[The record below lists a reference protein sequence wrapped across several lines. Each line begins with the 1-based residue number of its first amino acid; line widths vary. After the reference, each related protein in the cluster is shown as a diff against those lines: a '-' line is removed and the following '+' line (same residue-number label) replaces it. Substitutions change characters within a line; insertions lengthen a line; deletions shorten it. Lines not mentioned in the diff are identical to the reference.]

1 MVWAKSLGY
10 CSGVVPDENHPIDD
24 TMKTR
29 EPAPPVK
36 RTSASTAASPA
47 TPMMVQYLS
56 IKENYPEALLFYRM
70 GDFYELF
77 FDDAKNAAEALD
89 IALTKRGQHA
99 GEDIPMCGVP
109 VHSHEGYLSKL
120 IRKGFKVAVCE
131 QMEDPAEAK
140 KRGSKS
146 VVKRDVVRLI
156 TPGTIT
162 EDSLLDARA
171 NNALVAVARAE
182 GQLGLAWVDVSTGE
196 VELQPLDIE
205 NLGAALARVSPGEIL
220 ISDRL
225 CEEPAL
231 SQILDDW
238 DSCLTILPSTRFDSN
253 NARTRLETLYAV
265 KTLDAFGTFT
275 RAEVAA
281 AGTLVDY
288 IDLTQKGR
296 MPRLKAPRQLSQ
308 SAVMDID
315 SATRRNLELSRTLTG
330 ERQGSLLA
338 VIDATRTG
346 AGARLLAARLAA
358 PLTNPKAI
366 ASRLDQVDVMVS
378 APSQRLSIR
387 DALKATP
394 DMERALSRLT
404 LERGG
409 PRDLAAILEAL
420 SKVPALREIVSAA
433 VKESPQP
440 GLDACFKSASA
451 RLGEHGVLVDRL
463 SRALADDLP
472 MLARDG
478 GFIRSGYDAALDELC
493 DLRDNS
499 RKNVAGLQAR
509 YAEETGI
516 NTLKVRHNNVLG
528 YYVEVPARHGDSLM
542 GKGETTDGAA
552 AAVGRTAFIHRQTMA
567 NAMRFATVELGDL
580 EDRIRSAAEKALA
593 LELGLFKTLVTE
605 VLSRADEIGQ
615 AAEALAEIDVAAGL
629 AQIAVE
635 RRFSRPSV
643 DSSTDFKIEDGRHP
657 VVEAAMSRQS
667 QSGFVANGCN
677 LGPAGDHDPGHLWLI
692 TGPNMAG
699 KSTYLRQNALIAIL
713 AQMGSFV
720 PASAAHIGVV
730 DRLFSRVGAA
740 DDLARGRSTFM
751 VEMVETASIL
761 NQATDRSL
769 VILDE
774 IGRGTATYDGLSIAW
789 AALEYLHDANA
800 CRALFATH
808 YHELTVLA
816 ATLDNLAPYH
826 MKVQDWQGEIVFL
839 HEVAPGTADRSY
851 GIHVARLAGL
861 PADVIA
867 RAEQVLQKLES
878 GEASGKAGRLA
889 EDLPLFAQMPRTP
902 AQSAEPEGPSP
913 TERALQDLL
922 PDDMSPKDALEAL
935 YRLKALLAERDT

>member
-1 MVWAKSLGY
+1 MPDETHPIEDPPETQPPKRSEAKS
-10 CSGVVPDENHPIDD
+10 
-24 TMKTR
+24 
-29 EPAPPVK
+29 
-36 RTSASTAASPA
+36 AASKNEASKKKAGAP
-47 TPMMVQYLS
+47 TPMMAQYLS

-77 FDDAKNAAEALD
+77 FDDAKHAAAALD

-109 VHSHEGYLSKL
+109 VHSHESYLSKL

-131 QMEDPAEAK
+131 QMENPAEAK

-171 NNALVAVARAE
+171 NNALACIAIAERA
-182 GQLGLAWVDVSTGE
+182 LGLAWMDVSTGD
-196 VELQPLDIE
+196 VELQSVDAE
-205 NLGAALARVSPGEIL
+205 GVSAALARIDPGEIL
-220 ISDRL
+220 ISDHL
-225 CEEPAL
+225 VDDAEL
-231 SQILDDW
+231 SAVVEDW
-238 DSCLTILPSTRFDSN
+238 EDSLTILPSTRFDSN
-253 NARTRLETLYAV
+253 NARVRLESLYTV
-265 KTLDAFGTFT
+265 KTLDAFGTFS

-281 AGTLVDY
+281 AGALADY

-296 MPRLKAPRQLSQ
+296 MPRFKAPRHLSP
-308 SAVMDID
+308 SDVMEID
-315 SATRRNLELSRTLTG
+315 AATRRNLELTRTLTG

-338 VIDATRTG
+338 VVDATRTG
-346 AGARLLAARLAA
+346 AGARLLATRLAA
-358 PLTNPKAI
+358 PLTDPKAI
-366 ASRLDQVDVMVS
+366 ASRLDQVEVMVS
-378 APSQRLSIR
+378 GPSHRLAIR

-394 DMERALSRLT
+394 DIERALSRLT
-404 LERGG
+404 LDRGG
-409 PRDLAAILEAL
+409 PRDLAVVKQAL
-420 SKVPALREIVSAA
+420 SKVPEVRATVTTAFSDASPPVQTNPFEAAL
-433 VKESPQP
+433 
-440 GLDACFKSASA
+440 G

-472 MLARDG
+472 LLARDG
-478 GFIRSGYDAALDELC
+478 GFIRQGYDATLDELC
-493 DLRDNS
+493 ELRDNS
-499 RKNVAGLQAR
+499 RKSIASLQAK

-516 NTLKVRHNNVLG
+516 TALKVRHNNVLG
-528 YYVEVPARHGDSLM
+528 YYVEVPARHGESLM
-542 GKGETTDGAA
+542 AQGKTADGAMA
-552 AAVGRTAFIHRQTMA
+552 AMGPTAFIHRQSMA

-605 VLSRADEIGQ
+605 TLSRAVEIGH

-635 RRFSRPSV
+635 RRFCRPVV
-643 DSSTDFKIEDGRHP
+643 DSTTAFHVEDGRHP
-657 VVEAAMSRQS
+657 VVEAVMSRQS
-667 QSGFVANGCN
+667 QSGFVANSCN
-677 LGPAGDHDPGHLWLI
+677 LGPTSSQDPGRLWLI

-720 PASAAHIGVV
+720 PASAAHIGAV

-789 AALEYLHDANA
+789 AALEYLHDGNQ

-816 ATLDNLAPYH
+816 ATFDNLAPYH
-826 MKVQDWQGEIVFL
+826 MKVQDWQGQIIFL
-839 HEVAPGTADRSY
+839 HEVAAGTADRSY
-851 GIHVARLAGL
+851 GIHVAQLAGL
-861 PADVIA
+861 PAAVIA

-889 EDLPLFAQMPRTP
+889 EDLPLFAQAPRPDVYGAPPT
-902 AQSAEPEGPSP
+902 GPSA
-913 TERALQDLL
+913 TEQALSDLS
-922 PDDMSPKDALEAL
+922 PDEMSPKEAL
-935 YRLKALLAERDT
+935 NALYDLKALLAERDA